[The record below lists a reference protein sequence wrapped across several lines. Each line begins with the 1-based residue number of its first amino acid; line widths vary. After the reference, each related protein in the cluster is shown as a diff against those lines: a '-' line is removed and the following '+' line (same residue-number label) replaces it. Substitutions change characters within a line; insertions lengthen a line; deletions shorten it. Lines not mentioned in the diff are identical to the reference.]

1 MNLEEFRQVSSS
13 DLANRLVA
21 QARERVILAL
31 PGIHEVLGVALREAH
46 GRLPGR
52 VVVILDPTE
61 MVFRLGLGDF
71 TAMEALQACGVPLLR
86 REGLRLGC
94 VVVDDVA
101 LFVAPTAPLIEGEPI
116 PGAYWINAVPVTPE
130 AAEQFLFAIADS
142 TELQVALKGP
152 KHAVPVIEPKAPPVA
167 RQEITVVDLALKEAP
182 PANFELARQTMVF
195 QPHLQYVDLE
205 VRGCNVSRRKIS
217 IPEEVLPMAQ
227 RGQIQTKLEHTMTLF
242 GNGVEQAF
250 FPVQNRVKAVRK
262 KLIKSLGD
270 PYGNVILK
278 SDRKRLDE
286 AIVAIHDELE
296 ILRKELS
303 EGLQEKLDES
313 MENLI
318 KLCRPMV
325 QANPPDALKMYGTK
339 LTEQRVEDFV
349 RGYLESS
356 WPTATELLG
365 EMKLSCVIREFT
377 FDTLDS
383 HDFLKR
389 LKKAFPDRDW
399 DKPYQAAM
407 AVTAKEA

>member
-1 MNLEEFRQVSSS
+1 MSIEDFRQVSST
-13 DLANRLVA
+13 DLAERLVA
-21 QARERVILAL
+21 HAQERVVLAL
-31 PGIHEVLGVALREAH
+31 PGIHDVLGKALMEAST
-46 GRLPGR
+46 RLPGR

-71 TAMEALQACGVPLLR
+71 KAMEALQASGIPLLR

-94 VVVDDVA
+94 VVVDDKA
-101 LFVAPTAPLIEGEPI
+101 LFVAPSAQLIEGEPI
-116 PGAYWINAVPVTPE
+116 PGAYWINAVPVAPE

-152 KHAVPVIEPKAPPVA
+152 KSAIPVVEAKAPPIA
-167 RQEITVVDLALKEAP
+167 RQEITMVDQALTEAP

-195 QPHLQYVDLE
+195 QPHLQYVELE
-205 VRGCNVSRRKIS
+205 VRGCHVSRRKIS

-242 GNGVEQAF
+242 GDGVEQAF

-278 SDRKRLDE
+278 SDRKKLDE
-286 AIVAIHDELE
+286 AITTIKGELE
-296 ILRKELS
+296 SLQKDLS
-303 EGLQEKLDES
+303 EGLQGKLEES

-318 KLCRPMV
+318 KLCIPMV
-325 QANPPDALKMYGTK
+325 QANPPDALRMYGSN
-339 LTEQRVEDFV
+339 LTEERIEDFV
-349 RGYLESS
+349 RGYLEAS
-356 WPTATELLG
+356 WPTASDLLG

-383 HDFLKR
+383 TDFLKR

-407 AVTAKEA
+407 AIKAKKA